1 MYDKKIIVAKNA
13 GFCFGVKRA
22 VDMVNDLLKEK
33 KEIYMIGE
41 LVHNNQVVETL
52 EKKGLR
58 TVKNLDEIPSSGVMV
73 IRSHGVSID
82 IIDEAKRRGIEI
94 IDATC
99 PFVNKARIV
108 ARDFYKKGYETL
120 ICGDKNHVEIIGI
133 NSLTDNSAKIVSSVD
148 QVKDVNFEKS
158 IIGVMSQTTY
168 KLSFLKDVVLALMDQ
183 GYKKIVMENT
193 ICLDSATKQAEIKSL
208 AKEVDV
214 MIVVGGK
221 SSSNTNKLA
230 EISAAVGTMTH
241 HIETANELKKEWFA
255 KANNIGVA
263 AGASTAQFLIDD
275 VITRINK
282 IIKI

>member
-1 MYDKKIIVAKNA
+1 MLEKKIIVAKNA

-22 VDMVNDLLKEK
+22 VDMVNDLLEEK

-52 EKKGLR
+52 EKKGLK
-58 TVKNLDEIPSSGVMV
+58 TVKSLDEIPSSGVMV
-73 IRSHGVSID
+73 IRSHGVPID
-82 IIDEAKRRGIEI
+82 VIEEAKQRGIEI

-133 NSLTDNSAKIVSSVD
+133 NSLTDNSAKIVNSAE

-168 KLSFLKDVVLALMDQ
+168 KLSLLKEVVSALMDQ

-193 ICLDSATKQAEIKSL
+193 ICLDSATKQAEIRSL
-208 AKEVDV
+208 AKDVDV
-214 MIVVGGK
+214 MIVVGGR

-230 EISAAVGTMTH
+230 EISTAAGTTTH
-241 HIETANELKKEWFA
+241 HIETANELKKEWFN
-255 KANNIGVA
+255 KADNIGVA
-263 AGASTAQFLIDD
+263 AGASTAQFLIDE
-275 VITRINK
+275 VMEGIEK
-282 IIKI
+282 MVE

>member
-1 MYDKKIIVAKNA
+1 MQEKKIIVAKNA

-22 VDMVNDLLKEK
+22 VDMVNDLLAEK
-33 KEIYMIGE
+33 REIYMIGE

-58 TVKNLDEIPSSGVMV
+58 TVKSLDEIPNSGIMV
-73 IRSHGVSID
+73 IRSHGVPIEV
-82 IIDEAKRRGIEI
+82 IEEAKQRGIEI

-133 NSLTDNSAKIVSSVD
+133 NSLTGNSAKIVNSAE

-168 KLSFLKDVVLALMDQ
+168 KLSLLKEVVSALMDQ

-193 ICLDSATKQAEIKSL
+193 ICLDSATKQAEIRSL

-214 MIVVGGK
+214 MIVVGGR

-230 EISAAVGTMTH
+230 EISAAAGTTTH
-241 HIETANELKKEWFA
+241 HIEIADELKKEWFTE
-255 KANNIGVA
+255 ANNVGVA
-263 AGASTAQFLIDD
+263 AGASTAQFLIDA
-275 VITRINK
+275 VVEE
-282 IIKI
+282 IKNMTK